1 MRHAAKYTHTTLTR
15 TRERNIQIRA
25 SPLTVTKRPPH
36 RRAARSSSCILRG
49 ERWHARARSGRG
61 ASRTSC
67 AQAAPRQRAH
77 ARARGDHINT
87 RAARQIT
94 RVQRALLLRI
104 TTMVHV
110 HAWIMI
116 RRLCASQATR
126 KNGAYFGAR
135 FRDPNLHPQA
145 DAHTQTTN
153 QTHTQPHKPTPNRA
167 RTDTRQTNR
176 QTNKQ
181 RNRHTQPGRHTP
193 RQTDMSNG

>member
-1 MRHAAKYTHTTLTR
+1 MAHRKCCARSLRAVVARAQRCNYERTAAPDATRRQVHAHDTGTNARTQITNTR
-15 TRERNIQIRA
+15 L
-25 SPLTVTKRPPH
+25 PLTVTKRPPH
-36 RRAARSSSCILRG
+36 RRAARTSTCILRG

-77 ARARGDHINT
+77 ARARGGHINT

-126 KNGAYFGAR
+126 KKWNI
-135 FRDPNLHPQA
+135 FRCPIP
-145 DAHTQTTN
+145 
-153 QTHTQPHKPTPNRA
+153 
-167 RTDTRQTNR
+167 
-176 QTNKQ
+176 
-181 RNRHTQPGRHTP
+181 
-193 RQTDMSNG
+193 